1 MGDAA
6 IRLMDLNGC
15 GRGPQDRRRFRDFP
29 SALHSPLRE
38 IRAILRWRRRRSL
51 PTYLVRWLKRLGRG
65 YGSATA
71 IIDPPTLSPCV
82 DVEDPDDY
90 RPDSSWAAAVDPLSS
105 DGVYVSDAC
114 VMIDEVAPGDIV
126 PLHTHTTYEVIYVDH
141 SSVEVQLGAELRIA
155 EPGAILFDP
164 PGVPH
169 RARALTEAVRLIGFF
184 PTTVVEI
191 TYQERNPAP
200 GTEGDPPQPS
210 VTFDVRSTL
219 KG

>member
-1 MGDAA
+1 MDYFGFSSPVGRAGRPRTARTLGAAGDALQVA
-6 IRLMDLNGC
+6 GQ
-15 GRGPQDRRRFRDFP
+15 RGGM
-29 SALHSPLRE
+29 
-38 IRAILRWRRRRSL
+38 WRRQPRSTGESRRQNL
-51 PTYLVRWLKRLGRG
+51 G
-65 YGSATA
+65 YGSAMA

-82 DVEDPDDY
+82 DLEDPDDY
-90 RPDSSWAAAVDPLSS
+90 RPNSSWAAVVDPLSS

-126 PLHTHTTYEVIYVDH
+126 PLHTHTTHEVIYVDH
-141 SSVEVQLGAELRIA
+141 SSVEVQLGADVRMA
-155 EPGAILFDP
+155 EPGAILFVP

-191 TYQERNPAP
+191 TYLERNPAP

-210 VTFDVRSTL
+210 VTFDVRSSL